1 MNRHKI
7 LYRTFDDPSD
17 RQFWKM
23 NMMFSFILKVFVFL
37 GFVIFLQ
44 ACDTLK
50 GTKEVK
56 NMPATKKYPW
66 SNLLSRPWTCPY
78 RTIQKQQPLPLGDS
92 GVLTPG
98 SGVSKVSFGHVS
110 DTREERKKIPPI
122 IAWEITRKPFKS
134 TMTPRLFHTE
144 GYWMFSG
151 IVTILFV
158 LRGPDNICPPYF
170 TKTTSRK
177 DRRFFQWPV

>member
-7 LYRTFDDPSD
+7 LYRTFDDLSN

-56 NMPATKKYPW
+56 NMPATKKI
-66 SNLLSRPWTCPY
+66 SVE
-78 RTIQKQQPLPLGDS
+78 QPA
-92 GVLTPG
+92 
-98 SGVSKVSFGHVS
+98 K
-110 DTREERKKIPPI
+110 PPVDI
-122 IAWEITRKPFKS
+122 S
-134 TMTPRLFHTE
+134 
-144 GYWMFSG
+144 
-151 IVTILFV
+151 V
-158 LRGPDNICPPYF
+158 PDNTETATF
-170 TKTTSRK
+170 ALG
-177 DRRFFQWPV
+177 